1 MNLKESIKKIL
12 EVDVHRNIVDK
23 FAHEQY
29 QKKYDDIS
37 EVGTWSYYRGYKI
50 ISEKLIQ
57 INYEYGYGNME
68 FSDSFTVDLTAFY
81 RDEKLKNI
89 L

>member
-23 FAHEQY
+23 FAREQY
-29 QKKYDDIS
+29 QEKYGDMD
-37 EVGTWSYYRGYKI
+37 VGAWSYYKGYKV
-50 ISEKLIQ
+50 ISEKLVQ
-57 INYEYGYGNME
+57 INYEYGYGDMQ
-68 FSDSFTVDLTAFY
+68 FSDSFTVDLTPFY
-81 RDEKLKNI
+81 RDENLKNI